1 MPDEKYDVK
10 IGDKF
15 IHAELACLVSAID
28 VYIVAISSSSSSPA
42 MGFDFGPCPWHL
54 GFIVGAPAVIISES
68 LPISLRPVGP
78 VCNLTALGRLSGDDE
93 YVGDIEVEEDIGEEV
108 EVDVNNVVQVCA
120 VVSSATTSSAQE
132 PGTRGARTAPKSEV
146 GLWVMALNSSADIKA
161 AFGSDFLALSR
172 SNGELGLSIPG
183 GATSWA
189 LPSLHGSLSLQTS
202 FFISGK
208 YFGDVL

>member
-1 MPDEKYDVK
+1 M
-10 IGDKF
+10 
-15 IHAELACLVSAID
+15 HAELACLISATE
-28 VYIVAISSSSSSPA
+28 VYIIARSSSSSSPA

-120 VVSSATTSSAQE
+120 VVSSATTSSAHE

-146 GLWVMALNSSADIKA
+146 GL
-161 AFGSDFLALSR
+161 
-172 SNGELGLSIPG
+172 
-183 GATSWA
+183 
-189 LPSLHGSLSLQTS
+189 
-202 FFISGK
+202 
-208 YFGDVL
+208 